1 MKATAKPRL
10 GLARDLGLRSAP
22 LLVAVVVVVTL
33 AAPTAHHVVSVGELR
48 GRAAS
53 VAHELAGTLAREAA
67 RRPVLWRYDSPKV
80 VAHLQRFRPE
90 AAVASVRVLDDRGVL
105 VARSGAEP
113 ATTAWEHAAIGD
125 EGAVWVG
132 VDLTDA
138 RAASLRLAA
147 IFLAIGLLLAT
158 LLAWLPRR
166 ALDRAEARI
175 LALFEDLRTSRGALA
190 ELARDLEGQ
199 VASRI
204 ADLQR
209 ANAELADHEKRLR
222 ELTARAVSLQESER
236 RAIGRE
242 LHDGVGQV
250 LTAVRLRVQLLPAPS
265 EAVDRTLELVDRV
278 IEEVRHAVELLGPS
292 IVREV
297 GLRESV
303 RRLLDDA
310 PFEVSFEAPEEL
322 VDPSGDLL
330 ELPAALETTAYRIA
344 QEATNNATRHSQA
357 ARLDV
362 TMRIDERVLVLR
374 MHDDGVGFDAR
385 ETSDGH
391 GLRTM
396 RERAAL
402 LGGTLTITSDGG
414 GTLVEARLPIA

>member
-1 MKATAKPRL
+1 MPRSTSKPRL
-10 GLARDLGLRSAP
+10 GLARDLGVRSAP
-22 LLVAVVVVVTL
+22 LLAAVVVVVTL

-53 VAHELAGTLAREAA
+53 VAHELAETLAREAA

-90 AAVASVRVLDDRGVL
+90 AAVASVRVLDERGVL
-105 VARSGAEP
+105 VARSGDQP
-113 ATTAWEHAAIGD
+113 TTSAWELAAIGD
-125 EGAVWVG
+125 GAAVWVG
-132 VDLTDA
+132 VDLGDA

-147 IFLAIGLLLAT
+147 IFLVLGLVLAS

-175 LALFEDLRTSRGALA
+175 VALIEDLRTSRGALA

-199 VASRI
+199 VASRV
-204 ADLQR
+204 ADLQH
-209 ANAELADHEKRLR
+209 ANAELAEHERRLR
-222 ELTARAVSLQESER
+222 ELTSRAVSLQEAER

-265 EAVDRTLELVDRV
+265 EALERTLELVDRV

-310 PFEVSFEAPEEL
+310 PFEVSFEAPDDFGEVGAL
-322 VDPSGDLL
+322 AP
-330 ELPAALETTAYRIA
+330 ALETTAYRIA

-357 ARLDV
+357 ARLEV
-362 TMRIDERVLVLR
+362 SMQNEAGVLVLR
-374 MHDDGVGFDAR
+374 LHDDGVGFDAHAAS
-385 ETSDGH
+385 EGH

-396 RERAAL
+396 RERAEL
-402 LGGTLTITSDGG
+402 LGGTLAITSDEA
-414 GTLVEARLPIA
+414 GTVVEARLPIG